1 MAKKKIPMSSGR
13 VKLPMPNSSSNMTPT
28 KGTKIK
34 APKGRRLPSVSVPK
48 VTPPTQ
54 PRRSKKALREQEKI
68 EKQEALEIQKLIT
81 KQRTRIK
88 GIIKRAQARGYEY
101 WEDVYN
107 LTDKS
112 GGKERLAQLKAVK
125 PKDVYKQLHYIDY
138 DTGEYFSGEERRH
151 QERRVAYY
159 KGRNAKQLESNRAL
173 EQARA
178 VLEEHRQ
185 FLNSLPQELK
195 VWVRAGRGVK
205 KSDVIPFAS
214 VLLDAFERA
223 VQTKGEVSV
232 ARVIEINAERI
243 QDLAAR
249 LQQESDIRAIV
260 SGMNEIIN
268 IYNSN
273 LVPLSADEM
282 QNVETAADMLQ
293 GFTDIPYDMI
303 PEQWR

>member
-1 MAKKKIPMSSGR
+1 MAKKKIPTSRGR

-48 VTPPTQ
+48 VTATTQ
-54 PRRSKKALREQEKI
+54 PRHSKKALREQEKI

-195 VWVRAGRGVK
+195 VWVRAGRGVR

-249 LQQESDIRAIV
+249 IQQESDIREIV
-260 SGMNEIIN
+260 SGINEIIN

-303 PEQWR
+303 PEKWR

>member
-1 MAKKKIPMSSGR
+1 MAKKKIPMSRGR

-195 VWVRAGRGVK
+195 VWVRAGRGVR

-249 LQQESDIRAIV
+249 LHQESDIRAIV
-260 SGMNEIIN
+260 SGMNEIVN

-273 LVPLSADEM
+273 LDPLSADEM

-293 GFTDIPYDMI
+293 GFTDLPYDMI

>member
-1 MAKKKIPMSSGR
+1 MAKKKIPTSRGR

-48 VTPPTQ
+48 VTPPTR

-101 WEDVYN
+101 WEDVYK

-173 EQARA
+173 EQERA

-249 LQQESDIRAIV
+249 IQQESDIRAIV
-260 SGMNEIIN
+260 SDMNEIIN

>member
-48 VTPPTQ
+48 VTATTQ

-81 KQRTRIK
+81 MQRTRIK

-101 WEDVYN
+101 LEDVYN

-173 EQARA
+173 EQTRA

-195 VWVRAGRGVK
+195 VWVRSGRGVR

-249 LQQESDIRAIV
+249 LHQESDIRAIV
-260 SGMNEIIN
+260 SGMNEIVN

-273 LVPLSADEM
+273 LDPLSADEM

-293 GFTDIPYDMI
+293 GFTDLPYDMI

>member
-1 MAKKKIPMSSGR
+1 MAKKKIPTSSGR

-68 EKQEALEIQKLIT
+68 EKREALEIQKLIT

-107 LTDKS
+107 LNDKS

-249 LQQESDIRAIV
+249 IQQESDIRAIV
-260 SGMNEIIN
+260 SDMNEIIN

>member
-1 MAKKKIPMSSGR
+1 MAKKKIPTSRGR

-48 VTPPTQ
+48 VTPPTR

-101 WEDVYN
+101 LEDVYN

-173 EQARA
+173 EQERA

-249 LQQESDIRAIV
+249 IQQESDIRAIV
-260 SGMNEIIN
+260 SDMNEIIN

>member
-48 VTPPTQ
+48 VKATTQ

-101 WEDVYN
+101 LEDVYN

-125 PKDVYKQLHYIDY
+125 PKDVYKQLLYIDY
-138 DTGEYFSGEERRH
+138 DTGEYFSGEERRR

-159 KGRNAKQLESNRAL
+159 KGRNAKQLEGNRAL

-195 VWVRAGRGVK
+195 VWVRAGRGVR

-223 VQTKGEVSV
+223 VQTKDEVSV

-249 LQQESDIRAIV
+249 LHQESDIRAIV
-260 SGMNEIIN
+260 SGMNEIVN

-273 LVPLSADEM
+273 LDPLSADEM

>member
-48 VTPPTQ
+48 VTATAQ

-101 WEDVYN
+101 LEDVYN

-273 LVPLSADEM
+273 LVPISADEM

-293 GFTDIPYDMI
+293 GFTDLPYDMI

>member
-1 MAKKKIPMSSGR
+1 MGKKKIPMSSGR

-54 PRRSKKALREQEKI
+54 PRRSKKALREQDKI

-125 PKDVYKQLHYIDY
+125 PKDVYKHLHYIDY
-138 DTGEYFSGEERRH
+138 DTGEYFSGEERRQ

-185 FLNSLPQELK
+185 FLNSLPQELT

-232 ARVIEINAERI
+232 ARVIEINSEKI
-243 QDLAAR
+243 QDLVAR
-249 LQQESDIRAIV
+249 LLQESDIRAIV
-260 SGMNEIIN
+260 SGMNEIVN

-273 LVPLSADEM
+273 LVPLSAEEM

>member
-1 MAKKKIPMSSGR
+1 MAKKKIPTSSGR

-107 LTDKS
+107 LNDKS

-249 LQQESDIRAIV
+249 IQQESDIRAIV
-260 SGMNEIIN
+260 SDMNEIIN

>member
-1 MAKKKIPMSSGR
+1 MAKKKIPTSHGR

-34 APKGRRLPSVSVPK
+34 APKGRRLPPVSVPK
-48 VTPPTQ
+48 VTAPTQ

-88 GIIKRAQARGYEY
+88 SIIKRAQARGYEY
-101 WEDVYN
+101 WEDVYK
-107 LTDKS
+107 LADKS

-125 PKDVYKQLHYIDY
+125 PKDVYKHLHYIDY

-173 EQARA
+173 EQERA

-185 FLNSLPQELK
+185 FLNSLPQELN
-195 VWVRAGRGVK
+195 VWVRAGRGVR

-249 LQQESDIRAIV
+249 LHQESDIRAIV
-260 SGMNEIIN
+260 SGMNEIVN

-273 LVPLSADEM
+273 LDPLSADEM

>member
-1 MAKKKIPMSSGR
+1 MAKKKIPTSRGR

-185 FLNSLPQELK
+185 FLNGLPQELK

-223 VQTKGEVSV
+223 IQTKGEVSV

>member
-48 VTPPTQ
+48 VKATTQ

-101 WEDVYN
+101 LEDVYN

-195 VWVRAGRGVK
+195 VWVRAGRGAR

-273 LVPLSADEM
+273 LVPISADEM

>member
-1 MAKKKIPMSSGR
+1 MAKKKIPTSSGR

-107 LTDKS
+107 LNDKS

-185 FLNSLPQELK
+185 LLNSLPQELK

-249 LQQESDIRAIV
+249 IQQESDIRAIV
-260 SGMNEIIN
+260 SDMNEIIN

>member
-1 MAKKKIPMSSGR
+1 MAKKKIPTSSGR

-107 LTDKS
+107 LNDKS

-159 KGRNAKQLESNRAL
+159 KGRNAKQLEGNRAL

-185 FLNSLPQELK
+185 FLYSIPQDLTIWE
-195 VWVRAGRGVK
+195 RAGRGSK
-205 KSDVIPFAS
+205 RKAMLPFGS
-214 VLLDAFERA
+214 VLVDAFERA
-223 VQTKGEVSV
+223 IDTYGEESV
-232 ARVIEINAERI
+232 AMTIEANAEKI
-243 QDLAAR
+243 QDLASR
-249 LQQESDIRAIV
+249 LQQESDGPTIV
-260 SGMNEIIN
+260 AGLREIVV
-268 IYNSN
+268 IYNTHF
-273 LVPLSADEM
+273 VPLSADEM
-282 QNVETAADMLQ
+282 SNIENAADMLQ
-293 GFTDIPYDMI
+293 GFSDEPSDMI